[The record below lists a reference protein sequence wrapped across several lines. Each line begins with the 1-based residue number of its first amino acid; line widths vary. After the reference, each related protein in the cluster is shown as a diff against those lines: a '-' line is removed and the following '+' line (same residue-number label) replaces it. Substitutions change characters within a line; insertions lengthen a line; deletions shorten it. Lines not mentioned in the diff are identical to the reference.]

1 MAKIMINKDNL
12 AALLDRFFDGTTTNA
27 EDRALEEYFCGGGDV
42 PEQFECYR
50 GRFGWYASGMDEN
63 RLPSK
68 EPRRT
73 KRHRISAEVII
84 WWSSIAAVIA
94 LVIGIGWN
102 SRLEKLAQEDYYADN
117 FIVRGG
123 KVITGM
129 DEIRDDIEA
138 TIIEGDCLEQEID
151 MNIEKLNETKI
162 IE

>member
-27 EDRALEEYFCGGGDV
+27 EDRALEEYFCGEGDV

-50 GRFGWYASGMDEN
+50 EMFGWYASGMDEN

-68 EPRRT
+68 ETRRT

-151 MNIEKLNETKI
+151 MNIEKLNENKI

>member
-1 MAKIMINKDNL
+1 MINKDNL

-50 GRFGWYASGMDEN
+50 EMFGWYASGMDEN

-68 EPRRT
+68 ETRRT
-73 KRHRISAEVII
+73 TRQRTSAEVII